1 MILEQLCNISS
12 AAANGEERIF
22 HCIIWSYLFCRGQFE
37 IVSSAENLLGFLQ
50 CVFNLARCK
59 KGSSS
64 SVLFRVRKRVNRNK
78 VTTRSA
84 HDEAIIVGVH
94 EAEFQIIH
102 DGGVV

>member
-12 AAANGEERIF
+12 AAANREERHF
-22 HCIIWSYLFCRGQFE
+22 HSIIWSYLFCRSQFE

-50 CVFNLARCK
+50 RVFNLARGE

-64 SVLFRVRKRVNRNK
+64 SILLRVRQRVNRDK
-78 VTTRSA
+78 DTTRSA
-84 HDEAIIVGVH
+84 HDESIIVGVH